1 MLEAGWQGIEVMH
14 VEEVDATLCKLL
26 PSYSPSKVG
35 AQDPRLTIAEIL
47 GIDMPM
53 AEMYI
58 SLKRGRYR
66 LNEDKLSPAAAK
78 TVERMRLS

>member
-14 VEEVDATLCKLL
+14 VEEVDATLRKLL
-26 PSYSPSKVG
+26 PLYSPCKVG
-35 AQDPRLTIAEIL
+35 AQDPCLTIAEIL

-58 SLKRGRYR
+58 SLERGRYR
-66 LNEDKLSPAAAK
+66 LNEDQLSPAAAK
-78 TVERMRLS
+78 AVERLRL